1 MSEPGPT
8 QDNGESKKARK
19 RREEHELREKR
30 SRQLSDARAA
40 LATLNRKLESAI
52 SAVKQIKIIADHSH
66 GFYVEIDKLA
76 KGKALIEA
84 TDLAVKQVNEIIRDA
99 KSVVKKDL
107 YLDRIKEFVPAGD
120 NPVYPD
126 ILISTRSVRD
136 SLERGRKGLEED
148 TKTLQQSVRRAETV
162 VGALEY
168 FLDDEAEGDKQFPTE
183 SEIEPYVSGL
193 VSKSCFTE
201 SPDLDEEYFDFEDLD
216 SQTMEEYLSI
226 AGGEA
231 ASESLTQDD
240 DETKELLGEDSE
252 EGEENV

>member
-1 MSEPGPT
+1 MSEPGPI
-8 QDNGESKKARK
+8 QNNGESKKARK
-19 RREEHELREKR
+19 RREEHELRERRK
-30 SRQLSDARAA
+30 RQLSDVRMS
-40 LATLNRKLESAI
+40 LETLNRQLDAAI

-136 SLERGRKGLEED
+136 SLERGRKVLEED
-148 TKTLQQSVRRAETV
+148 TKTLRESVQRAETV
-162 VGALEY
+162 IGALRY
-168 FLDDEAEGDKQFPTE
+168 FFDDEAEGDKQFPTE
-183 SEIEPYVSGL
+183 SEIGPYVNGL
-193 VSKSCFTE
+193 VNKSCFTE
-201 SPDLDEEYFDFEDLD
+201 SPDLEEEYFDFEELD
-216 SQTMEEYLSI
+216 SQTIEEYLSI
-226 AGGEA
+226 GDGEPV
-231 ASESLTQDD
+231 SESEAHDD
-240 DETKELLGEDSE
+240 GTKELLAEDSEDSE
-252 EGEENV
+252 ENV